1 VRTKNV
7 PAIATATAAFH
18 TADSI
23 WQAALEATFGS
34 PSAAVGARYSPAGHG
49 ELGSPLRTASEAR
62 RAAQERFTRAWQEA
76 SKCQP

>member
-1 VRTKNV
+1 MTKKN
-7 PAIATATAAFH
+7 PATATATAAFH

-49 ELGSPLRTASEAR
+49 EPGSPLRTAFETR
-62 RAAQERFTRAWQEA
+62 RAAQDRFTRAWQEA
-76 SKCQP
+76 NQCQP